1 MNSEITLTTTSYQK
15 FESVKKYLFCG
26 HFIVIF
32 CVRKRIPHY
41 NLEDLP
47 KVLTWISKGVL
58 LIKRQLII
66 YQIYWSTEVQSEY
79 LTTTVP
85 INDKYCLR

>member
-41 NLEDLP
+41 LEDLP
-47 KVLTWISKGVL
+47 EVLTRISGGVL
-58 LIKRQLII
+58 LIK
-66 YQIYWSTEVQSEY
+66 IYWSTAVH
-79 LTTTVP
+79 
-85 INDKYCLR
+85 